1 MFYPLEG
8 HGRFLMVQTIGLDRG
23 FWWHIW
29 AMAAILFCASML
41 SARLQAQEADGALLI
56 EIEGPIGPAVEDH
69 VARGFEQANA
79 AAAPLIILRID
90 TPGGLACSTRG
101 LVKTIL
107 ASQRSVACY
116 VSPSGARAA
125 SAGAY
130 ILLACHIAVMAPGT
144 NVGSATPIMIGGT
157 PGSTEPETEKSD
169 HPDLTD
175 KVINDSKA
183 YMRSLAEIRGRPGDV
198 AEKFVSEAL
207 NLTAL
212 EAKEL
217 GLIDMIAVSIRDM
230 LGQLNGRVVSIDGQQ
245 TELDTD
251 LLDVTLF
258 ERTWR
263 DELLAFITNPNTAY
277 LLLMAGIYGLFIE
290 ATNPGLLAPGIL
302 GGVCLILGLYALQML
317 PINYAGVALIVLGL
331 ALMTTETFV
340 PAFGILGIGGIISFL
355 LGSIMLIDS
364 DVPEFTISPIL
375 IGTVSA
381 TTAGLFLFVL
391 SFAVRAWRQPA
402 VSGNA
407 AMLGST
413 ARILRWQSGAGAVKT
428 HGEVWS
434 AVGIDDAKPGDSVKI
449 MGIDGL
455 TVTVS
460 PLKTTD
466 NKEKDDAI

>member
-1 MFYPLEG
+1 M
-8 HGRFLMVQTIGLDRG
+8 MTIL
-23 FWWHIW
+23 ICTS
-29 AMAAILFCASML
+29 LF
-41 SARLQAQEADGALLI
+41 SARLPAGEADGALLI

-90 TPGGLACSTRG
+90 TPGGLASSTRG
-101 LVKTIL
+101 IVKTIL
-107 ASQRSVACY
+107 ASRRPVACY

-130 ILLACHIAVMAPGT
+130 ILLACHVAVMAPGT
-144 NVGSATPIMIGGT
+144 NVGSATPIMIGGM
-157 PGSTEPETEKSD
+157 PGSTEPEANSSD

-175 KVINDSKA
+175 KVVNDSKA
-183 YMRSLAEIRGRPGDV
+183 YMRSLAEIRGRPGEV

-207 NLTAL
+207 NYTAR
-212 EAKEL
+212 EAQEL
-217 GLIDMIAVSIRDM
+217 GLIDMIAVNLRDM
-230 LGQLNGRVVSIDGQQ
+230 LSQLNGRPISIDGQQ
-245 TELDTD
+245 TELASD
-251 LLDVTLF
+251 LFDVTLF

-277 LLLMAGIYGLFIE
+277 LLLMAGIYGLIIE
-290 ATNPGLLAPGIL
+290 ATNPGLFAPGIL
-302 GGVCLILGLYALQML
+302 GGICLILGLYALQML
-317 PINYAGVALIVLGL
+317 PINYAGIALIGLGF
-331 ALMTTETFV
+331 ALMITETFV

-364 DVPEFTISPIL
+364 DVPEFRISPIL

-407 AMLGST
+407 SMLGST
-413 ARILRWQSGAGAVKT
+413 ARVLRWRNGAGAVKT

-434 AVGIDDAKPGDSVKI
+434 AVGMDDAKPGDSVKVEK
-449 MGIDGL
+449 IDGL
-455 TVTVS
+455 TITVS
-460 PLKTTD
+460 PIKTADKKEED
-466 NKEKDDAI
+466 NAI

>member
-1 MFYPLEG
+1 
-8 HGRFLMVQTIGLDRG
+8 MVKTVYINRICWLN
-23 FWWHIW
+23 FWAI
-29 AMAAILFCASML
+29 AAIFICASL
-41 SARLQAQEADGALLI
+41 FSTRLPAQEADSALLI
-56 EIEGPIGPAVEDH
+56 EIDGPIGPAVEDH
-69 VARGFEQANA
+69 VARGFEQAND
-79 AAAPLIILRID
+79 AAAPLVILRID
-90 TPGGLACSTRG
+90 TPGGLANSTRG
-101 LVKTIL
+101 IVKTIF
-107 ASQRSVACY
+107 ASPRPVACY

-130 ILLACHIAVMAPGT
+130 ILLACHVAVMAPGT
-144 NVGSATPIMIGGT
+144 NVGSATPILIGGM
-157 PGSTEPETEKSD
+157 PRSAEPETEKSE
-169 HPDLTD
+169 HPDLID

-183 YMRSLAEIRGRPGDV
+183 YMRSLAEMRGRPGGA

-207 NLTAL
+207 NYTAR

-217 GLIDMIAVSIRDM
+217 GLIDMIAVNIRDM
-230 LGQLNGRVVSIDGQQ
+230 LGQLNGRTVSVDGQQ
-245 TELDTD
+245 TEFDTD
-251 LLDVTLF
+251 LLGVTLF

-263 DELLAFITNPNTAY
+263 DELLSFITNPNTAY

-317 PINYAGVALIVLGL
+317 PVNYAGVALIGLGL
-331 ALMTTETFV
+331 ALMTAETFV
-340 PAFGILGIGGIISFL
+340 PAFGVLGIGGIISFL
-355 LGSIMLIDS
+355 LGSVMLIDS
-364 DVPEFTISPIL
+364 DLPEFSISPIL

-391 SFAVRAWRQPA
+391 SFAVRAWRQPM

-413 ARILRWQSGAGAVKT
+413 ARILRWQGGAGAINT

-434 AVGIDDAKPGDSVKI
+434 AVGMDDAKPGDNVKVVKI
-449 MGIDGL
+449 EGL

-460 PLKTTD
+460 PLENSDK
-466 NKEKDDAI
+466 KEKDDAI